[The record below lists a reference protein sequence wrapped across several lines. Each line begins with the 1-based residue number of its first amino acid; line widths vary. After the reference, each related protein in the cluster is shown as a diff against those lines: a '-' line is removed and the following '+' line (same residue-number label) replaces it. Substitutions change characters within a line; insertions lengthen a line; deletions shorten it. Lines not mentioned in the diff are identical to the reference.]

1 MRKPGAQLCGTSQVA
16 IHYLASKHKLQ
27 QIVFVVS
34 IHRLVRLHEC
44 AKLING
50 ATVGAWK
57 LEEQVQYYNT
67 WVIAHK
73 YGQF

>member
-16 IHYLASKHKLQ
+16 IHYLASKHELQ

-50 ATVGAWK
+50 ATVG
-57 LEEQVQYYNT
+57 VCGN
-67 WVIAHK
+67 
-73 YGQF
+73 

>member
-1 MRKPGAQLCGTSQVA
+1 MRKLGAQLCGTSQVA
-16 IHYLASKHKLQ
+16 IHYSASKHKLQ

-50 ATVGAWK
+50 ATVGVCVETRVTGTI
-57 LEEQVQYYNT
+57 LQHLSDST
-67 WVIAHK
+67 
-73 YGQF
+73 

>member
-1 MRKPGAQLCGTSQVA
+1 MLFIFIDARQPSTFPMHKLGAPLCGTSQVA

-34 IHRLVRLHEC
+34 IHMLVRLHEC

-50 ATVGAWK
+50 ATVGM
-57 LEEQVQYYNT
+57 
-67 WVIAHK
+67 
-73 YGQF
+73 